1 MAAGAKG
8 AARSMG
14 DEPGLNITAEGGRS
28 RLVARGRWVT
38 SRLAGVAG
46 ELDRVRPSPAGG
58 ATIDLAEVTAMDTAG
73 AWLIERTRVLL
84 AANGG
89 EVELTGVKPDHLRLI
104 ERVRRAGMPEPLP
117 PRRRPTL
124 VDTVAN
130 LGKATIDS
138 LARGG
143 EMLSFLGAVV
153 TTWARLWIRPNRIR
167 FTSLVSHIEQV
178 GLDAMPIVGL
188 ITFLVGVV
196 LAYQGVDQLR
206 RFGAEVFTVDLV
218 AISVLREM
226 GILLTAIMVAGRSG
240 SAFTAQIGTM
250 QVNEEVDA
258 MRTMGLDPIEV
269 LVLPR
274 VMALVISV
282 PLLTF
287 FANMMALVGGGLM
300 AMVLIDITP
309 TQFINQTRQAIGM
322 WTFWVGIIKAPVF
335 AFLIGMVGCFEGLK
349 VKGSAESVGR
359 LTTQSVVE
367 GIFLVIVFDAFF
379 SILFSYIGI

>member
-1 MAAGAKG
+1 
-8 AARSMG
+8 MG
-14 DEPGLNITAEGGRS
+14 DEPGLTIAADGGRY
-28 RLVARGRWVT
+28 RLAARGRWIT
-38 SRLAGVAG
+38 SLLAGVAG
-46 ELDRVRPSPAGG
+46 ELDRAEPAAAGPV
-58 ATIDLAEVTAMDTAG
+58 TMDLAGVTALDTAG
-73 AWLIERTRVLL
+73 AWLFERARARL
-84 AANGG
+84 AAAGAT
-89 EVELTGVKPDHLRLI
+89 VELTGVKPEHLRLI
-104 ERVRRAGMPEPLP
+104 ERVRRAGMPERLP

-124 VDTVAN
+124 VDTVAG

-153 TTWARLWIRPNRIR
+153 TTWARLWVRPNRIR

-335 AFLIGMVGCFEGLK
+335 AFIIGMVGCFEGLK

>member
-1 MAAGAKG
+1 MRGARRG
-8 AARSMG
+8 TGGGMG
-14 DEPGLNITAEGGRS
+14 EEPGLSIAADGGEL
-28 RLVARGRWVT
+28 RLAARGSWVT
-38 SRLAGVAG
+38 PLLGRVGA
-46 ELDRVRPSPAGG
+46 ELDRVEAGG
-58 ATIDLAEVTAMDTAG
+58 AKSGVIDLGAVDRMDTAG
-73 AWLIERTRVLL
+73 AWLIERTRARL
-84 AANGG
+84 ADAGAKL
-89 EVELTGVKPDHLRLI
+89 EFAAVKPDHKRLI
-104 ERVRRAGMPEPLP
+104 DRVQRAGAAETLP
-117 PRRRPTL
+117 PPPHHSL
-124 VDTVAN
+124 LDIVAR
-130 LGKATIDS
+130 LGKATVDTG
-138 LARGG
+138 ARSA

-153 TTWARLWIRPNRIR
+153 LTFVRVLFRPARIR

-188 ITFLVGVV
+188 ITFLVGIV
-196 LAYQGVDQLR
+196 LAYQGIDQLR
-206 RFGAEVFTVDLV
+206 RFGAEVFAVDLV
-218 AISVLREM
+218 AISALREM

-274 VMALVISV
+274 VMALVIAV

-287 FANMMALVGGGLM
+287 FANMMALIGGGLM
-300 AMVLIDITP
+300 VYLLIDISP
-309 TQFINQTRQAIGM
+309 SQFANQVREAVSM

-335 AFLIGMVGCFEGLK
+335 AFIIGMVGCFEGLK

-367 GIFLVIVFDAFF
+367 SIFLVIVFDAFF
-379 SILFSYIGI
+379 SIFFSYIGI

>member
-1 MAAGAKG
+1 MTIAADGG
-8 AARSMG
+8 QLRVAARGSW
-14 DEPGLNITAEGGRS
+14 ITPLLGR
-28 RLVARGRWVT
+28 VGT
-38 SRLAGVAG
+38 
-46 ELDRVRPSPAGG
+46 ELDRIEPRG
-58 ATIDLAEVTAMDTAG
+58 ATRGVFDLGAVDRMDTAG
-73 AWLIERTRVLL
+73 AWLIERTRARL
-84 AANGG
+84 ADAGG
-89 EVELTGVKPDHLRLI
+89 DFSLAGVQPDHQRLLD
-104 ERVRRAGMPEPLP
+104 RVKEAGKPEPLP
-117 PRRRPTL
+117 EPPHHTL
-124 VDTVAN
+124 LDVVAR
-130 LGKATIDS
+130 LGKGTIG
-138 LARGG
+138 AFERGI
-143 EMLSFLGAVV
+143 ELLNFLGAVV
-153 TTWARLWIRPNRIR
+153 IAMVRVLLRPRRIR
-167 FTSLVSHIEQV
+167 FTSFVSHIEQV

-206 RFGAEVFTVDLV
+206 RFGAEVFMVDLV
-218 AISVLREM
+218 AVSALREM

-274 VMALVISV
+274 VMALVVSV

-287 FANMMALVGGGLM
+287 FANMMALIGGGLM
-300 AMVLIDITP
+300 GYLLIDISP
-309 TQFINQTRQAIGM
+309 AQFASQVREAVSM

-335 AFLIGMVGCFEGLK
+335 AFIIGMVGCFEGLK
-349 VKGSAESVGR
+349 VQGSAESVGR

-367 GIFLVIVFDAFF
+367 SIFLVIVFDALF